1 MTESDKKIFLNKLR
15 LNKIWFEAGP
25 DKIVFGPAKKE
36 YGFTI
41 SHIYLPII
49 AGILFTVLGLLFYNM
64 GSIKFGFFIAGI
76 AFWFHAYRSSGIH
89 SQKKKGNKNYKI
101 IEEGAVTLVEDG
113 VKSKIDRN
121 CISHI
126 RLEQKEVLDDLY
138 KGKIVIVG
146 VETEFTFLELSDNGA
161 VTDLGWIS
169 KLLAKEFG
177 ISEQSIERSLEKYDG
192 IPLLN

>member
-49 AGILFTVLGLLFYNM
+49 AGLVFIVGGLIIYDFGKL
-64 GSIKFGFFIAGI
+64 KFGLFISGI
-76 AFWFHAYRSSGIH
+76 GFWFYAYRSSGIH
-89 SQKKKGNKNYKI
+89 AQKKKGNKNYKI
-101 IEEGAVTLVEDG
+101 IEDGTITIVENG
-113 VKSKIDRN
+113 VKNIIDKN
-121 CISHI
+121 SISHI

-161 VTDLGWIS
+161 VADLGWIS